1 MRTIQFNFN
10 NEVDVLILNQNV
22 ETGQIT
28 VPENPNMPTFESIES
43 FAEYYALARTV
54 KAENL
59 KNWTLV
65 ENGDMYTYSLR
76 AGTAGIASQDIIEAL
91 NEAIDEAG
99 AEGEFHVL
107 VIEAFRNRVKRAE
120 DLVQALT
127 NDENGALAQSVYDKL
142 NAVGAL
148 AEAEVDNRSQLEV
161 ALDEAMENY
170 GTIALFAHALNLP
183 LDSEKAAIVHAA
195 GLAEVH
201 AAYLLSNAISNLE
214 ATTGVSD
221 IILLSALVTQSAV
234 GILDADTVKR
244 VKATASF
251 AGQTSVNIR
260 TIKVGA
266 RFVQDSASYVA
277 LDSLTEDNVRTVDG
291 KPVIFVFDHSIDAVV
306 EAELVARRAE
316 EAEREAAYAAAYA
329 AAYDE
334 DDSDEY
340 WG

>member
-22 ETGQIT
+22 ETGQVT
-28 VPENPNMPTFESIES
+28 VPGNPNMPTFETIES

-59 KNWTLV
+59 KNWVLI

-76 AGTAGIASQDIIEAL
+76 AGTAGIASQDIIETL

-127 NDENGALAQSVYDKL
+127 DDENGLLAQSVYDKL

-148 AEAEVDNRSQLEV
+148 TEAEVDNRSYLEV
-161 ALDEAMENY
+161 VLDEAMETY
-170 GTIALFAHALNLP
+170 GTVALFAYALNLP
-183 LDSEKAAIVHAA
+183 LDAPKAAIIHAA
-195 GLAEVH
+195 GLAEVD
-201 AAYLLSNAISNLE
+201 ATCLLSNVIRNLE
-214 ATTGVSD
+214 ATTGVRD
-221 IILLSALVTQSAV
+221 YILLSALVTQSAV
-234 GILDADTVKR
+234 GIVDADTVKR

-266 RFVQDSASYVA
+266 RFVKDSASYVA

-291 KPVIFVFDHSIDAVV
+291 KPVIFVFDHSVDAVV
-306 EAELVARRAE
+306 EAELIARRAE
-316 EAEREAAYAAAYA
+316 EAEREAAYAAAY
-329 AAYDE
+329 DE
-334 DDSDEY
+334 DYSDEY
-340 WG
+340 DEWD